1 MGRLIRKRG
10 KTTLSGP
17 AWNVEFYIFGEKLI
31 SSPAPKDIKRE
42 DPQGQFLIFCIN
54 LFKL

>member
-1 MGRLIRKRG
+1 MGRLIKKRG